1 MRSAGAPRECMKS
14 KEQKIAYYDG
24 IAQERSMWRTRS
36 SYYYEKMESLLK
48 AVVPPG
54 KKVVEVGCGTGELLA
69 AVKPSTGVGL
79 DFSANMV
86 ALAGSKFPTLRFA
99 CEDAEN
105 ISTQETFDYVV
116 MSDLVGELTDVWQ
129 AFRELHKLTDDRT
142 RVVITYYNYLWEP
155 VVRLAEKLGLRMPQ
169 DYQNWLS
176 LDDIEQVLH
185 LNGYEVIKK
194 GGQVL
199 LPVRIPLISDLVNSC
214 AALIPFLKRFCLIQY
229 MVAKEIPA
237 SNSVTQQPLKVSV
250 IIPCRNEMGNI
261 ESAVTRVPVMGAGTE
276 MIFVDGESSDGT
288 VEKIEEM
295 IRTYKGT
302 KDISLIH
309 QTAPLSVTNPA
320 GDTSLTPPN
329 KMLKLG
335 KGDAVRK
342 GFDAATGDILMILD
356 SDLTVPPEDLP
367 KFYDAIASGKG
378 EFINGTRLVYQM
390 EKQAMR
396 TLNLLGNKFFSM
408 IFTWLLDQRIKDTLC
423 GTKVLLKRDYE
434 NIKANRSFFGDFD
447 PFGDF
452 DLLFGAAKQN
462 LKIVE
467 VPIRYRMRTYGDIK
481 IERFKHGLILLKM
494 SLIGLKKL
502 KLFS

>member
-1 MRSAGAPRECMKS
+1 MKS
-14 KEQKIAYYDG
+14 KEQKIAHYND
-24 IAQERSMWRTRS
+24 IAQERRRWRERS
-36 SYYYEKMESLLK
+36 SYYYEKLGRLLVSL
-48 AVVPPG
+48 VPPG
-54 KKVVEVGCGTGELLA
+54 KKVIEIGCGTGELLA
-69 AVKPSTGVGL
+69 AVKPSSGVGI
-79 DFSANMV
+79 DFSTNMI
-86 ALAGSKFPTLRFA
+86 ALARKKFPSLNFI
-99 CEDAEN
+99 CGDAEN
-105 ISTQETFDYVV
+105 LQVTEKFDYVI
-116 MSDLVGELTDVWQ
+116 MSDLVGDLTDVWT
-129 AFRELHKLTDDRT
+129 AFRELHKVTDDRS

-155 VVRLAEKLGLRMPQ
+155 VLRLAEKMGLKMPQ

-176 LDDIEQVLH
+176 LDDIEQVLC

-194 GGQVL
+194 GSHTL
-199 LPVRIPLISDLVNSC
+199 LPVRIPLISNLVNNC
-214 AALIPFLKRFCLIQY
+214 AVLLPFLKNLCLIQY
-229 MVAKEIPA
+229 IVAKEVRAFPQNQAPA
-237 SNSVTQQPLKVSV
+237 LKVSV

-261 ESAVTRVPVMGAGTE
+261 ESAVERVPMMGAGTE
-276 MIFVDGESSDGT
+276 LIFVDGESSDGT

-295 IRTYKGT
+295 IRKHKDM
-302 KDISLIH
+302 KDIRLIH
-309 QTAPLSVTNPA
+309 QTAPVSAVNL
-320 GDTSLTPPN
+320 GDVSLTPPN

-396 TLNLLGNKFFSM
+396 TLNLIGNKFFSKV
-408 IFTWLLDQRIKDTLC
+408 FTWLLDQSIKDTLC
-423 GTKVLLKRDYE
+423 GTKVLFKRDYE

-462 LKIVE
+462 LKIIE

-494 SLIGLKKL
+494 SLIGLRKL

>member
-1 MRSAGAPRECMKS
+1 MKS
-14 KEQKIAYYDG
+14 KEQKIAHYDS
-24 IAQERSMWRTRS
+24 IAHERDGWRSRN
-36 SYYYEKMESLLK
+36 SYYYKKLEGLLASL
-48 AVVPPG
+48 VPQG
-54 KKVVEVGCGTGELLA
+54 KKIIEIGCGTGELLA
-69 AVKPSTGVGL
+69 ALKPSSGVGL
-79 DFSANMV
+79 DFSKSMIEIAHNR
-86 ALAGSKFPTLRFA
+86 FPSLRFS
-99 CEDAEN
+99 CQDAEN
-105 ISTQETFDYVV
+105 ILENETFEYVI
-116 MSDLVGELTDVWQ
+116 MSDLVGELTDVWVSFQ
-129 AFRELHKLTDDRT
+129 ELHKLTDASS

-155 VVRLAEKLGLRMPQ
+155 VLRLAEKLGFRMPQ

-176 LDDIEQVLH
+176 LDDIEHVLN
-185 LNGYEVIKK
+185 LNDFEVIKK
-194 GGQVL
+194 GCHTL
-199 LPVRIPLISDLVNSC
+199 IPVHIPLISNFVNKFASLV
-214 AALIPFLKRFCLIQY
+214 PVLKNLCLIQY
-229 MVAKEIPA
+229 IVAKQAPFISRDNIP
-237 SNSVTQQPLKVSV
+237 NLKVSV

-261 ESAVTRVPVMGAGTE
+261 ESAVERVPMMGAATE
-276 MIFVDGESSDGT
+276 LIFVDGESSDGT

-295 IRTYKGT
+295 ILKYNNT
-302 KDISLIH
+302 KDIRLIH
-309 QTAPLSVTNPA
+309 QTAPVSEGNPS
-320 GDTSLTPPN
+320 GEHSLTPPN

-342 GFDAATGDILMILD
+342 GFEAATGDILMILD

-396 TLNLLGNKFFSM
+396 TLNLFGNMFFSKV
-408 IFTWLLDQRIKDTLC
+408 FTWLLDQPIKDTLC
-423 GTKVLLKRDYE
+423 GTKVLFKRDYE
-434 NIKANRSFFGDFD
+434 NIKANRNYFGDFD

-494 SLIGLKKL
+494 SLIGLRKL
-502 KLFS
+502 KLIS

>member
-1 MRSAGAPRECMKS
+1 VKS
-14 KEQKIAYYDG
+14 KAEKKAYYD
-24 IAQERSMWRTRS
+24 ALATTRWKWRARNR
-36 SYYYEKMESLLK
+36 YYYEKLESLLT
-48 AVVPPG
+48 ALIPRG

-69 AVKPSTGVGL
+69 AVKPDIGIGV
-79 DFSANMV
+79 DFSETMV
-86 ALAGSKFPTLRFA
+86 SLACSRFPSLNFV

-105 ISTQETFDYVV
+105 LSKREPFDYVI

-129 AFRELHKLTDDRT
+129 AFGELHKVTDSRS
-142 RVVITYYNYLWEP
+142 RVVITYYNYLWQP
-155 VVRLAEKLGLRMPQ
+155 IVRLAEKIGLKMPQ

-176 LDDIEQVLH
+176 LDDIEQVLY

-194 GGQVL
+194 GGHILVPL
-199 LPVRIPLISDLVNSC
+199 RIPIVSDMLNSC
-214 AALIPFLKRFCLIQY
+214 AALMPFLRKLCLIHY
-229 MVAKEIPA
+229 LVAREIPV
-237 SNSVTQQPLKVSV
+237 SCRQQEVLLKVSV
-250 IIPCRNEMGNI
+250 IIPSRNERGNI
-261 ESAVTRVPVMGAGTE
+261 QSAVERVPEMGAGTQL
-276 MIFVDGESSDGT
+276 IFVDGESSDGT

-295 IRTYKGT
+295 ICTYKGI
-302 KDISLIH
+302 KNISLIH
-309 QTAPLSVTNPA
+309 QTAPLSTLAEYGRNA
-320 GDTSLTPPN
+320 LTPPN

-342 GFDAATGDILMILD
+342 GFEAATGDVLMILD

-396 TLNLLGNKFFSM
+396 TLNLLGNKFFSLV
-408 IFTWLLDQRIKDTLC
+408 FTWLLDQPIKDTLC
-423 GTKVLLKRDYE
+423 GTKVILKRDYE
-434 NIKANRSFFGDFD
+434 NIKANRNYFGDFD

-452 DLLFGAAKQN
+452 DLLFGAARQN

-494 SLIGLKKL
+494 SLVGIKKL
-502 KLFS
+502 KLLS